1 MNIWV
6 EYWKIKNTYDKNYY
20 AQSRPVKWEEPNK
33 EDIHKRFCQSREDAS
48 KFAQSMQNSGHHTRI
63 KEDKSK

>member
-33 EDIHKRFCQSREDAS
+33 EDIHKRFCQSREDAN
-48 KFAQSMQNSGHHTRI
+48 KFAQ
-63 KEDKSK
+63 